1 MRIPLR
7 LTLPAA
13 LSSLVLSLYAQN
25 PLQAPPA
32 PGGQGPATVPPPV
45 GAAPEAPAQPDFPK
59 PEEVLKGFERVVS
72 TADGRKSVYTLWS
85 RGKDQQLY
93 AELPAQY
100 ANQRH
105 YLALTVASGDNYAG
119 LQAGDMYFY
128 WRSYGKRI
136 AMVTPELDV
145 RSTGDKS

>member
-1 MRIPLR
+1 MRLPLC

-13 LSSLVLSLYAQN
+13 LGSLVLALHAQN

-32 PGGQGPATVPPPV
+32 PGGTGPATIPAPP
-45 GAAPEAPAQPDFPK
+45 GAPAEAPAAPDFPK
-59 PEEVLKGFERVVS
+59 PDEVLKGYERVVS
-72 TADGRKSVYTLWS
+72 TADGRKSFYSLWS

-105 YLALTVASGDNYAG
+105 YLA
-119 LQAGDMYFY
+119 
-128 WRSYGKRI
+128 
-136 AMVTPELDV
+136 
-145 RSTGDKS
+145 